1 MSMESANGNVVSVR
15 RNGSDNL
22 ALSASYLNG
31 CPRFSVSGRGTEFGS
46 ICSSQYSFDT
56 TRFLKDVMRR
66 REEVPAVR
74 VLPKTQ
80 LLAQLL
86 LQEQSER
93 ELFVHQERSFR
104 VQITHKREEDRLK
117 KEEQR
122 LQQRNRERLD
132 ALKRKQSEE
141 LAAKKEVVSTFLKQ
155 IDGEVKE
162 KIKLV
167 CMLQPRMNVAATVV
181 ADVKGENGTCTLL
194 PELMEEEKRVLK
206 ALKAESRYSKP
217 SMSASNISDGCGA
230 VPYWMRTCVAG
241 SFNVAAIL
249 RGEPYRATVEDA
261 IKVPN
266 AALRKLIVVRRLDDD
281 NSVVAWAHVRAGN
294 DPLVLATELAQLPP
308 PEELPSKLSVGVV
321 WPKEDIA
328 ELNRKSKAITAE
340 PDLVSVLGVS
350 SASLSCGG
358 LSTHEFTKKDIE
370 AIGILASA

>member
-1 MSMESANGNVVSVR
+1 MSMESPNGNVIAVH
-15 RNGSDNL
+15 RNGNDNL
-22 ALSASYLNG
+22 GLSPTYING

-46 ICSSQYSFDT
+46 ISGSQYSFDT
-56 TRFLKDVMRR
+56 TRFLKDVLRR

-74 VLPKTQ
+74 VLPKTH

-93 ELFVHQERSFR
+93 ELFTLQERSFR
-104 VQITHKREEDRLK
+104 AQIQHKREEDRLK

-132 ALKRKQSEE
+132 ELKRKQSEE

-181 ADVKGENGTCTLL
+181 ADVKSETGTCTLL
-194 PELMEEEKRVLK
+194 PELMEEEKRVMK

-217 SMSASNISDGCGA
+217 STSANNISEGCGA
-230 VPYWMRTCVAG
+230 VPYWMRTCVAS

-261 IKVPN
+261 IKVSN
-266 AALRKLIVVRRLDDD
+266 AALRKLIVVRRVGDD
-281 NSVVAWAHVRAGN
+281 SVVAWAHVRAGS
-294 DPLVLATELAQLPP
+294 DPLSLATELAQLPA
-308 PEELPSKLSVGVV
+308 PEDLPSKKSLGVI
-321 WPKEDIA
+321 WPKEDLA
-328 ELNRKSKAITAE
+328 ELNRKSKTVSGEA
-340 PDLVSVLGVS
+340 DLLSVVG
-350 SASLSCGG
+350 
-358 LSTHEFTKKDIE
+358 
-370 AIGILASA
+370 